1 MALIII
7 WKLEKVKMENGKI
20 KTTGYSN
27 LGDGNKK
34 RLSHAFEGAIILCLV
49 ALFIL
54 GLFIAVINDIYAFV
68 KPDKAI
74 KITLGKPVSLMQ
86 AANILERSGVIEN
99 PVIFTLYVKVKGKE
113 EIFDSYLAEAELN
126 SAMSYR
132 EILSALEKMVN

>member
-1 MALIII
+1 M
-7 WKLEKVKMENGKI
+7 EKTKY
-20 KTTGYSN
+20 KTTGYSI
-27 LGDGNKK
+27 LADGGKK
-34 RLSHAFEGAIILCLV
+34 RLSHAFEVAIILCLV

-68 KPDKAI
+68 KPERAI

-99 PVIFTLYVKVKGKE
+99 PVIFTLYVKAKGKE

-126 SAMSYR
+126 FAMSYR
-132 EILSALEKMVN
+132 EILAELS